1 MKWCVDYHLP
11 GPEATTM
18 PAIDLDQPLGA
29 LAVMLPGATAI
40 FRRHKLDFCCG
51 GATSL
56 AAAAA
61 ARALDATAIA
71 AELAALT
78 PAAADIPTD
87 PAALIGLIVTRYH
100 AGHRREL
107 PELIRLARR
116 VEAVHRGKPGT
127 PAGLADIVCAIQA
140 ELVPHMA
147 KEELILFPLLAAGR
161 EDPRAPMAAGPI
173 AQMRAEHDD
182 CGAALA
188 EVARLT
194 GDLTLPAEACSTFR
208 ALYAGLAHFRD
219 QLSEH
224 IHLENNVLFPPF
236 EALVA

>member
-1 MKWCVDYHLP
+1 MT
-11 GPEATTM
+11 E
-18 PAIDLDQPLGA
+18 IDLAQPIGA
-29 LAVMLPGATAI
+29 IAVALPGATAI

-51 GATSL
+51 GGASL
-56 AAAAA
+56 ADAAA
-61 ARALDATAIA
+61 ARALDPGAIA

-78 PAAADIPTD
+78 PADGDAPTD
-87 PAALIGLIVTRYH
+87 PAALIAQIVSRYH
-100 AGHRREL
+100 EGHRRDL

-127 PAGLADIVCAIQA
+127 PAGLADVLGDIQA

-147 KEELILFPLLAAGR
+147 KEELILFPLLAAGL

-173 AQMRAEHDD
+173 ARMRAEHDE
-182 CGAALA
+182 CGAALE

-194 GDLTLPAEACSTFR
+194 GDLTLPGTGDLTLPGEACNTFR
-208 ALYAGLAHFRD
+208 ALYAGLAHFREE
-219 QLSEH
+219 LIAH

-236 EALVA
+236 EALAG